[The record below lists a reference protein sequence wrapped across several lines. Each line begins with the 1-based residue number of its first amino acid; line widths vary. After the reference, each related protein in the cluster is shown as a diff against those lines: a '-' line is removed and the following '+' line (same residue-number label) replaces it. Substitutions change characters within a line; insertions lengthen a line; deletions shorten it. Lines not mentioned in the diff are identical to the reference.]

1 MFDMIAICYFIP
13 GLYMKKIISEF
24 QHNYYYNKRAGI
36 AFLFKLILVKVD
48 LFLTFIIPIMIA
60 LMAIASIGGVA
71 GAVYVHF
78 INGEDIPFFGLQ
90 RTETAAYWGQIGD
103 FVGGI
108 LNPLLSFT
116 ALIAVLYSLR
126 AQNKELALARADA
139 KENQRIQV
147 QQSLIFERQNFES
160 VFFRLLDIHS
170 RLVNEM
176 TVEVSKTDNFGRPI
190 SEIYVG
196 LRAFVYIEQNHFPK
210 GHMSGWPENYVERI
224 LARSK
229 SISTQYQSSLSHY
242 FRNLYQLLKQVDS
255 FGLDPLRM
263 SRPGSRANMRVW
275 LDNYNSQRN
284 YSNMLRAQL
293 SSAELSLIFMSCLSE
308 RGEGLKFYVE
318 RFSLLKHMDRK
329 LFGEY
334 KIVALGL
341 FDELAFA
348 DSESIDRNKLIRNL
362 RSRK

>member
-1 MFDMIAICYFIP
+1 MMASCHFIP
-13 GLYMKKIISEF
+13 GLYMRKIISEF
-24 QHNYYYNKRAGI
+24 QHNYYYSRIAGRG
-36 AFLFKLILVKVD
+36 FLLKLLLVKLD
-48 LFLTFIIPIMIA
+48 NFLTFMIPIMIA
-60 LMAIASIGGVA
+60 VMAIASIGGVA
-71 GAVYVHF
+71 GAVYLHF
-78 INGEDIPFFGLQ
+78 ISGEDIPFVALQ

-139 KENQRIQV
+139 KENQRIQA

-176 TVEVSKTDNFGRPI
+176 TVEVSRVDNIGRPI
-190 SEIYVG
+190 NDIYVG
-196 LRAFVYIEQNHFPK
+196 LRAFVFIEQNYFPI
-210 GHMSGWPENYVERI
+210 GHSSSRPKNYVEKI
-224 LARSK
+224 LVRSK
-229 SISTQYQSSLSHY
+229 TVSTQYQNSLSHY

-293 SSAELSLIFMSCLSE
+293 SSAELSLIFMNCLTD

-329 LFGEY
+329 LFGEHSS
-334 KIVALGL
+334 VALEL